1 VLKEINPRLQR
12 IVVVQGDLSRGDRH
26 MAGRLRGAA
35 DSLRLQGGLA
45 TTDVPNLE
53 QALAAAPAAPAL
65 SSPSGACPTSS
76 RDAFR
81 CSRSSASCLL

>member
-26 MAGRLRGAA
+26 MVDRLRGAA

-45 TTDVPNLE
+45 TTDVSNR
-53 QALAAAPAAPAL
+53 
-65 SSPSGACPTSS
+65 T
-76 RDAFR
+76 
-81 CSRSSASCLL
+81 